1 MIFSFYANKI
11 NAIIFFIIIFYS
23 SLILSEIH
31 IRINQVGYLPGD
43 VKTGIILSDE
53 DLFKDDFTILN
64 TQNNKTVYKGKIF
77 NSLSKFGNFKYTYRF
92 QFTGLRENGT
102 YVFEINKQKSYP
114 FKIGYDI
121 YDGIADSLLKFLTL
135 QRCGYTE
142 PHMHG
147 ICHRAD
153 ATSLIENGKEIGNKL
168 DVTGGWHDAGD
179 YVKFL
184 NTTAYTTYTLLLAYD
199 FAPEKFNFDNNKN
212 NVPDILEEA
221 KVGLDWLLR
230 ANYRNNKLITQVQT
244 LRDHEVG
251 WRLPENDP
259 LQFERP
265 AYIGVGKNLIGIY
278 VAALSLGARIW
289 DKKFDYKEYSD
300 KCLTAAEN
308 LFSIHKSVPDVDANG
323 SGMYFDKKFYGKLAL
338 GAVELYKTTKRNE
351 LLKLAKEYGDSA
363 KSDYWWSWGDINS
376 YAHFRLAEFDKKY
389 IEYIK
394 NNLTHFNDTKK
405 KNLFGQGAEYSWG
418 TNNTLMG
425 ISLQNILYKS
435 LTKDKSF
442 DTLDVFQRDFIFGK
456 NQWGV
461 SFVYNV
467 GSNFTKNF
475 HHQISHLNNGYLP
488 GGFAAGPVTKEF
500 LDSYN
505 IQFEK
510 SDKYSKF
517 QTDFSYYRDDRQDY
531 ISNEPTI
538 TANATAIFVMGYYS
552 N

>member
-1 MIFSFYANKI
+1 MYVFSFYANKI
-11 NAIIFFIIIFYS
+11 SVIIFFILIFCTS
-23 SLILSEIH
+23 NVFSEIH

-43 VKTGIILSDE
+43 VKTGIILSDQ
-53 DLFKDDFTILN
+53 DLNKYDFTIQN
-64 TQNNKTVYKGKIF
+64 IANNKTVYKGKIF
-77 NSLSKFGNFKYTYRF
+77 NSLSKFGYFKFSYRF

-114 FKIGYDI
+114 FKIGYDV

-142 PHMHG
+142 PHMHEV
-147 ICHRAD
+147 CHKAD

-199 FAPEKFNFDNNKN
+199 FAPEKFSFDNNKN

-230 ANYRNNKLITQVQT
+230 ANYRNNKLVTQVQT

-278 VAALSLGARIW
+278 VATLSLGARIW
-289 DKKFDYKEYSD
+289 EEKFNYKEYAD
-300 KCLTAAEN
+300 KCLTTAEN
-308 LFSIHKSVPDVDANG
+308 LFSIHKNVPDVDTNG
-323 SGMYFDKKFYGKLAL
+323 SGMYIDKKFYGKLAL
-338 GAVELYKTTKRNE
+338 GAIELYKSTRRNE

-376 YAHFRLAEFDKKY
+376 YAHYRLAEYDK
-389 IEYIK
+389 
-394 NNLTHFNDTKK
+394 N
-405 KNLFGQGAEYSWG
+405 
-418 TNNTLMG
+418 
-425 ISLQNILYKS
+425 ISS
-435 LTKDKSF
+435 T
-442 DTLDVFQRDFIFGK
+442 
-456 NQWGV
+456 
-461 SFVYNV
+461 
-467 GSNFTKNF
+467 
-475 HHQISHLNNGYLP
+475 
-488 GGFAAGPVTKEF
+488 
-500 LDSYN
+500 
-505 IQFEK
+505 
-510 SDKYSKF
+510 
-517 QTDFSYYRDDRQDY
+517 
-531 ISNEPTI
+531 
-538 TANATAIFVMGYYS
+538 
-552 N
+552 